1 MNQLAATTA
10 TRPHSGRHVVAPPSP
25 SNAATVAA
33 VVLVVGVGVAAD
45 PAGLAPFGPLKWAIA
60 TTATLALAAVVSQRR
75 VWAPVRVPTLVL
87 AGLVGWTGVAAVAG
101 VDPFYAWIGTPERH
115 WGVLAW
121 LLCLVAFVAGQAL
134 LGTEQARVGT
144 AATVAVGLVG
154 LWSLAELLGWEPFAL
169 TGVTDRPGGP
179 FGSSAYLGAA
189 TALWTPAAVGVA
201 FHARGSR
208 RTRAVAAACAVLG
221 ATALVAS
228 GARAAW
234 AGVAIAV
241 VVTVAL
247 RRRDLSRRVVAGLA
261 AALVLGVLVA
271 VVTGVGAR
279 VPELVTDERGG
290 MRGRLDEW
298 RVAARVV
305 ADHPVVGVGPEGY
318 RIAFAEGVDARYEAR
333 HGRHPLPDRAHAALL
348 DVAATTGIPGA
359 LAYAVLLAL
368 VARSL
373 VRAIR
378 HGAAVVGGVAAGV
391 LAYFAQSLVL
401 FPIPELDVVAWLS
414 AGVVIAVVAQDDER
428 VSWRPN
434 VVVTGV
440 AVVATAIAAIVG
452 VLDVA
457 ADRSAKHAL
466 EHDTIRAAERAVDL
480 RPDALRHRLVAARV
494 HEGAD
499 RIEEATEQLQRAL
512 DVSPR
517 DPVVRGELARV
528 LLERARRTEAPTD
541 VARARRGLEALAED
555 DPHSAEVQ
563 LRLGLARALG
573 GDEPGAERAWLAA
586 ERLAPRSAA
595 ASTNLALAYA
605 RAGRTADAQAAA
617 RRALARDPGDER
629 AAQVLRMTDGT

>member
-1 MNQLAATTA
+1 MSQPAATTA
-10 TRPHSGRHVVAPPSP
+10 TRPHHGRDVVAPPSR
-25 SNAATVAA
+25 SSAATLAIF
-33 VVLVVGVGVAAD
+33 VLVVGVVIAAD
-45 PAGLAPFGPLKWAIA
+45 PAGLAPFGPLKWAVA
-60 TTATLALAAVVSQRR
+60 TTATWALAAVLSRR
-75 VWAPVRVPTLVL
+75 RLRAVRVPTLVL
-87 AGLVGWTGVAAVAG
+87 AGLVVWTGVVAVAG
-101 VDPFYAWIGTPERH
+101 VDPLYAWIGTPERH

-121 LLCLVAFVAGQAL
+121 VLCLVAFVAGQAL
-134 LGTEQARVGT
+134 QGNEQARVAE

-189 TALWTPAAVGVA
+189 TALLAPAAVGLA
-201 FHARGSR
+201 LHARRSPL
-208 RTRAVAAACAVLG
+208 TRVVATACAALG
-221 ATALVAS
+221 AIALVAS

-234 AGVAIAV
+234 VGVAIVV
-241 VVTVAL
+241 VVTLAL
-247 RRRDLSRRVVAGLA
+247 RRRDLSRRVVAALG
-261 AALVLGVLVA
+261 AALVLGVLIA

-279 VPELVTDERGG
+279 VPDLVTDERGG

-305 ADHPVVGVGPEGY
+305 AEHPVVGVGPEGY
-318 RIAFAEGVDARYEAR
+318 RIAFAEGVDADYEAR

-368 VARSL
+368 VGRFL
-373 VRAIR
+373 LRGIR
-378 HGAAVVGGVAAGV
+378 NGAPVVAGVAAGV

-414 AGVVIAVVAQDDER
+414 AGMVVAVVARGGEGA
-428 VSWRPN
+428 SWRPN

-440 AVVATAIAAIVG
+440 VVVVAAVAAVAG

-457 ADRSAKHAL
+457 ADRTAKQAL
-466 EHDTIRAAERAVDL
+466 EHDSSQAATRAVDF
-480 RPDALRHRLVAARV
+480 RPDALRHHLVAARV
-494 HEGAD
+494 HESAG
-499 RIEEATEQLQRAL
+499 RIDDAAEHLQRAL
-512 DVSPR
+512 DVSRR
-517 DPVVRGELARV
+517 DPIVRGELARL
-528 LLERARRTEAPTD
+528 LLERARRTEAPADIT
-541 VARARRGLEALAED
+541 RASQELEALAND
-555 DPHSAEVQ
+555 DPHNAEVQ
-563 LRLGLARALG
+563 LRLGLALALDG
-573 GDEPGAERAWLAA
+573 NEPGAERAWLAA

-617 RRALARDPGDER
+617 RRALSRDPGDER